1 MYYSIKIINEVGSNF
16 ALRQNRWKSAV
27 VIDIFEVVW
36 SKRTVPG
43 GKFNIKLDRKA
54 NRNLE
59 Q

>member
-16 ALRQNRWKSAV
+16 VWRHNRWISTV
-27 VIDIFEVVW
+27 VIDIFEVVC